1 MGSRPAPYKR
11 EKKKAIPIGMTFSFL
26 AYPTLFSPMS
36 CSGRKMQRK
45 IAERCIRYST
55 KVGLS
60 PASTTTLPLL
70 DTKIGCG
77 GRP

>member
-1 MGSRPAPYKR
+1 
-11 EKKKAIPIGMTFSFL
+11 
-26 AYPTLFSPMS
+26 
-36 CSGRKMQRK
+36 MQRK

-70 DTKIGCG
+70 DTKIGKGHTIGYKEGEVQRRIAERCIRYSTKVVLTSG
-77 GRP
+77 STIPLPLLDAKIG